1 MHAKII
7 LSNILTLHPSHPRA
21 SGVLV
26 VENRVQALGSL
37 EELLAVAPKAEVL
50 DHRDFFLTPGLTD
63 AHIHLVAYG
72 FSLQN
77 VRLEDSASCAEAVS
91 RVAERAARVGVVL
104 SIQGHTRPG
113 IAPTFGERHPHIQQ
127 VATTVRAANAVVA
140 RESILEVVTELVCDH
155 RAVVFIG
162 VGVGKA

>member
-37 EELLAVAPKAEVL
+37 EELLAMAPKAEVL
-50 DHRDFFLTPGLTD
+50 DYRDFFLTPGLTD

-77 VRLEDSASCAEAVS
+77 VRLEDSASCAEAVA
-91 RVAERAARVGVVL
+91 RVAERAARVSSGEW
-104 SIQGHTRPG
+104 I
-113 IAPTFGERHPHIQQ
+113 FGYGFDRSLWGQIDYPAASDLDP
-127 VATTVRAANAVVA
+127 VTPNRARCSRTSSATGSA
-140 RESILEVVTELVCDH
+140 
-155 RAVVFIG
+155 
-162 VGVGKA
+162 